1 MNFDLQFEEAARDAA
16 DELTQP
22 RPLGEENVED
32 IQVLLK
38 SEANP
43 VQIRELRVSCYGDQ
57 YYCTCTIYPIIHTV
71 RTHGP
76 TGEGAR
82 DCDPG
87 VRGEGKGHQDHHPVS
102 QLS

>member
-43 VQIRELRVSCYGDQ
+43 VQIRELRVSCHGDQ
-57 YYCTCTIYPIIHTV
+57 YYYTHTLITS
-71 RTHGP
+71 THP
-76 TGEGAR
+76 
-82 DCDPG
+82 
-87 VRGEGKGHQDHHPVS
+87 HPHS
-102 QLS
+102 QITWLDW